1 MPIIQQGGSMVLS
14 MKAPLL
20 DLGEG
25 DVLTLV
31 DAQGVRI
38 ATRCG
43 TVWVTQEGDR
53 NDHIVGPGETLVVAR
68 DGRTVVQA
76 LQASRVDIRDAA

>member
-1 MPIIQQGGSMVLS
+1 MVLS

-25 DVLTLV
+25 EVLTLV
-31 DAQGVRI
+31 DAQGARI
-38 ATRCG
+38 AARCG

-53 NDHIVGPGETLVVAR
+53 NDHILGPGEALVVAR
-68 DGRTVVQA
+68 AGRTVVQA
-76 LQASRVDIRDAA
+76 LRASRVAIRDAA